1 MLTELYVKLEYNIS
15 EGFPESAIDLVT
27 KLLVRC
33 LCQLTPSFLFLL
45 LPPQTHSP
53 HMHHLFFSV
62 CCSSPS
68 FPFLIL
74 ITYTFPSPVLFIY
87 LSSPSSPLP
96 LSPPFSLLFFS
107 LTSSYNL
114 IGASLS
120 EPHTSMIAL
129 LCVCLLACGHIP

>member
-45 LPPQTHSP
+45 PPPPNSP
-53 HMHHLFFSV
+53 HMHHLFFAV

-87 LSSPSSPLP
+87 LSSSSPLP
-96 LSPPFSLLFFS
+96 LSLPSSLLFFS

-120 EPHTSMIAL
+120 EPHTSVIAL